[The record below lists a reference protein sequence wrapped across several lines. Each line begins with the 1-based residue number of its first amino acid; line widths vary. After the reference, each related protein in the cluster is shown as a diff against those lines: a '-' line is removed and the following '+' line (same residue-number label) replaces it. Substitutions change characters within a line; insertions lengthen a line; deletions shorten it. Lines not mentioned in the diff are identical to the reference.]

1 MAKIRFERRAFA
13 TALLTYLQ
21 NAGWNITEIQEQYI
35 KDIPLEIPSVGVHFT
50 PSRVKELQLG
60 RGPAMFVRPV
70 QVDVYMES
78 EQRAEAITDDI
89 GDFMDLEGI
98 SVLDKDSNLIAYM
111 QSDSET
117 IILDTPPLI
126 ATSPALV
133 RWRGI
138 AKCVY
143 QVNYID

>member
-1 MAKIRFERRAFA
+1 MAKIRFERRSFA
-13 TALLTYLQ
+13 VALLAYLQ
-21 NAGWNITEIQEQYI
+21 ARGWDVTRVEEQFT
-35 KDIPLEIPSVGVHFT
+35 KDVPLEIPSVGVHFT
-50 PSRVKELQLG
+50 PSRIRELQMG
-60 RGPAMFVRPV
+60 REAPMYMRPV

-78 EQRAEAITDDI
+78 EARAEAITDDI

-98 SVLDKDSNLIAYM
+98 EVLDKDSNLIAYM
-111 QSDSET
+111 QSDSES

-138 AKCVY
+138 AKCIY
-143 QVNYID
+143 QVNYLD